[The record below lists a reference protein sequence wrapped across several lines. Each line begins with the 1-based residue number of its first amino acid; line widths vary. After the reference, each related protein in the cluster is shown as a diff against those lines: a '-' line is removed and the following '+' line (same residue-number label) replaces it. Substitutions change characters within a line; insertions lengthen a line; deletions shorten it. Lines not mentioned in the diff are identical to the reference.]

1 MKTKKRRKI
10 RYKRILFVLF
20 FLFLIIFLSIKFFN
34 IRITNIYISGNNI
47 LTDQEII
54 DIASLSN
61 YPKSIN
67 NPTWTIENRLE
78 SNILIKHAKV
88 SKDAGIVRINIEEN
102 NPLFYDNIENKT
114 ILSDKNKIDIKYD
127 VPILINTISSDI
139 YDEFIDKMND
149 INSNIL
155 KKISEIKYDPNDIDN
170 KRFLFTM
177 VDGNYVYLTIN
188 KFELINNY
196 ISIIKNFS
204 SKKGILYLDAGNV
217 FEYFE

>member
-47 LTDQEII
+47 LTDQEVI
-54 DIASLSN
+54 DIAKVSD

-67 NPTWTIENRLE
+67 NPTWTIEKRLE
-78 SNILIKHAKV
+78 SNILIKHAFV
-88 SKDAGIVRINIEEN
+88 SKNKGILKINIEEN
-102 NPLFYDNIENKT
+102 NPLFYDSIDSKT
-114 ILSDKNKIDIKYD
+114 VLSDKSKIDIKFD
-127 VPILINTISSDI
+127 TPVLINTISSDI

-149 INSNIL
+149 IDINIL

-170 KRFLFTM
+170 KRFLLTM
-177 VDGNYVYLTIN
+177 VDGNYVYITIN
-188 KFELINNY
+188 KFDLINNY
-196 ISIIKNFS
+196 ISIIKNFNN
-204 SKKGILYLDAGNV
+204 KKGILYLDAGNV

>member
-34 IRITNIYISGNNI
+34 IRITNIYVSGNNI
-47 LTDQEII
+47 LTDQEVI
-54 DIASLSN
+54 DIAKVSN

-67 NPTWTIENRLE
+67 NPTWTIEKRLE
-78 SNILIKHAKV
+78 SNILIKTANV
-88 SKDAGIVRINIEEN
+88 SKNKGILKINIEEN
-102 NPLFYDNIENKT
+102 NPLFYDSIDSKT
-114 ILSDKNKIDIKYD
+114 VLSDKSKIDI
-127 VPILINTISSDI
+127 INTISSDI

-149 INSNIL
+149 IDINIL

-170 KRFLFTM
+170 KRFLLTM
-177 VDGNYVYLTIN
+177 VDGNYVYITIN
-188 KFELINNY
+188 KFDLINNY
-196 ISIIKNFS
+196 ISIIKNFNN
-204 SKKGILYLDAGNV
+204 KKGILYLDAGNV